1 MAVSESFPWNAFQ
14 VMKVDYRS
22 YLQHLAICGTPRWLL
37 QMHFEF
43 ELQTLM
49 CMLPINLDYPT
60 FYDLE
65 SEFFMSF
72 YVNVFN
78 EGKFNI
84 FSIKKGAFNL
94 LGLIKLLD

>member
-49 CMLPINLDYPT
+49 CMLPIDLDYPI
-60 FYDLE
+60 FYDLDC
-65 SEFFMSF
+65 EFF
-72 YVNVFN
+72 YVILCQCFLMKENLTF
-78 EGKFNI
+78 FQL
-84 FSIKKGAFNL
+84 KKGPSTS
-94 LGLIKLLD
+94 